1 MKRLL
6 EITDSD
12 LGLKVKSEVKYTK
25 RVAARAILRKGKLI
39 ALLNVSKQNYYKLPG
54 GGVDEGE
61 SIEGGLNREML
72 EEVGCSVQILGE
84 VGEIVELRSQW
95 NLSQTSYCFLAEVA
109 KEGKQDF
116 TAEELEDGFTLVWV
130 SLDRAIDLLKESKPL
145 TYDGKFIVRRDLEFL
160 QEAKKSFN

>member
-12 LGLKVKSEVKYTK
+12 LGLKTKADVKYTK

-61 SIEGGLNREML
+61 TIEEGLKREIL
-72 EEVGCSVQILGE
+72 EEVGCTFRTLGE
-84 VGEIVELRSQW
+84 VGEIVEHRSQW
-95 NLSQTSYCFLAEVA
+95 NLSQVSYCFLADVL

-116 TAEELEDGFTLVWV
+116 TAEELENGFALVWMP
-130 SLDRAIDLLKESKPL
+130 LDRAIDLVKGSQPL

-160 QEAKKSFN
+160 H